1 MLIEDY
7 QHPATYVSTG
17 NPAVDFQYSV
27 EVFEADLSN
36 YLPDDKEA
44 PILDVG
50 CGWGQLLWWLR
61 EKGYTNIQGI
71 DIGEAQEAH
80 GESIGLNIIRVED
93 STDFLENLDSK
104 YELVIMNHII
114 EHMPAAEGIKMLKAI
129 YKALRPGGRIIV
141 QTPNLCA
148 IGANHGRY
156 IEITHVTGY
165 TESSLHQIVSLAGFS
180 EIELFGNKTAFRL
193 APRRLVLLMLQFIS
207 RAIWRIMLLAEWGT
221 DAPKI
226 IQRNLYATG
235 VKPPQT

>member
-1 MLIEDY
+1 MVTEDY

-27 EVFEADLSN
+27 EVFETDLSN
-36 YLPDDKEA
+36 YLPHNKET

-80 GESIGLNIIRVED
+80 GESIGLDIIRVED

-104 YELVIMNHII
+104 YELIIMNHII

-165 TESSLHQIVSLAGFS
+165 TESSLHQIVSLAGFTD
-180 EIELFGNKTAFRL
+180 IELFGSKTAFRL

-235 VKPPQT
+235 IKPPRK